1 VVPTPPPPA
10 PAGAPP
16 PLPIAAPIV
25 SLAPP
30 HTLSVPVRLA
40 DRTPADRTPPVRA
53 TVTPHAAAT
62 PHAALAPA
70 RVGAELPVEHQHVF
84 GSCRGTLR
92 VSPSGV
98 AFVASDSR
106 DTFTFEPGR
115 FESALG
121 DRTLTLKDGKRTYRF
136 KAANGAGQGGAADLR
151 AFASAIS
158 DIRPR

>member
-1 VVPTPPPPA
+1 MRQRIVPGLLVALLALAGCGGGGGA
-10 PAGAPP
+10 PAEGPR
-16 PLPIAAPIV
+16 AARP
-25 SLAPP
+25 
-30 HTLSVPVRLA
+30 
-40 DRTPADRTPPVRA
+40 
-53 TVTPHAAAT
+53 
-62 PHAALAPA
+62 AALKVGLLLDDVHE
-70 RVGAELPVEHQHVF
+70 RWERDRQLIREVVEEIGAELLVEHQHVF

-151 AFASAIS
+151 AFAAAIS
-158 DIRPR
+158 DIQPR